1 MPPWSVAAAQY
12 AARPGGVEENI
23 RHHLNFIEHAAREF
37 VDLLI
42 FPENSLVCANEQT
55 DDGAG
60 LSADSPL
67 LQPLQQAAIHH
78 RMTVIVGLPHRDAQG
93 FPAGALGFMPDG
105 GQVSCRKPH
114 AGTGDWFTPCPE
126 MPVIGS
132 GECSFALAVDTPSHE
147 EALPRSAA
155 GLGAS
160 LYATGSFVSE
170 ASWQHDVM
178 YLQRWAHKYGM
189 AVLMANKIEPI
200 NGGYSPGRSA
210 FWDERGQLVVRA
222 EQQELLV
229 IGRRAPQGWQ
239 GEVVPVR

>member
-1 MPPWSVAAAQY
+1 MPLWNVAAAQY

-23 RHHLNFIEHAAREF
+23 HHHLTFISHAAREC

-42 FPENSLVCANEQT
+42 FPEDSLLCA
-55 DDGAG
+55 DGPA
-60 LSADSPL
+60 LPPDSPL
-67 LQPLQQAAIHH
+67 LQSLLQAAIHH
-78 RMTVIVGLPHRDAQG
+78 RMTIVVGLPHRDPHG
-93 FPAGALGFMPDG
+93 FSAGALGFMPDG
-105 GQVSCRKPH
+105 SQISCRKPH
-114 AGTGDWFTPCPE
+114 AEAGDWFTPCPE
-126 MPVIGS
+126 MPVLGN
-132 GECSFALAVDTPSHE
+132 GERSFALAVNTPCHE

-155 GLGAS
+155 GLGAH
-160 LYATGSFVSE
+160 LYATGGFVSE

-189 AVLMANKIEPI
+189 AVLMANKIEQR
-200 NGGYSPGRSA
+200 NGGYSLGRSA